1 MLKLTV
7 KQQVNSHCCLQDLS
21 YLSNYMSLNVF
32 CCSGDGSK
40 FTRKGTYKVKR
51 GKTED
56 NKENNGD
63 QMNVPSIRIS
73 KPCEY

>member
-1 MLKLTV
+1 
-7 KQQVNSHCCLQDLS
+7 
-21 YLSNYMSLNVF
+21 MSLNVF